1 MSIQG
6 NFVGGIIPTA
16 EQVGA
21 RPNTWTPSA
30 TDVGAVYSKLL
41 WQNASPT
48 SAFGEQT
55 VTFTANPY
63 THFRIVFGG
72 TGGAIQADVTFPVGA
87 KAHVSLNSGENGQNS
102 GPGVFA
108 SRMATATT
116 RNSIT
121 FGGAYF
127 GKVTSG
133 SFSWSGFNGFLMPLY
148 IYGVGG
154 LNG

>member
-21 RPNTWTPSA
+21 RPNTWTPTASE
-30 TDVGAVYSKLL
+30 VGAVYSKLL

-63 THFRIVFGG
+63 THFRIIFGG
-72 TGGAIQADVTFPVGA
+72 TGGAIQADVTFPVGT
-87 KAHVSLNSGENGQNS
+87 KAHVSLNSGENGQYS

-108 SRMATATT
+108 SRMATETT
-116 RNSIT
+116 RNSIS
-121 FGGAYF
+121 FGGAYY

-133 SFSWSGFNGFLMPLY
+133 SFSWSGHNGFLMPLY